1 MKKKQS
7 RMYLGMAVVVCSVLV
22 PAARAQEHGTSIS
35 QAQRL
40 NQAPVSREVLRVQLP
55 RPTEVKLPNGLT
67 LLLLEQ
73 HKLPTVSLALWIKT
87 GALADPKD
95 MPGLAK
101 FTADMLHEGT
111 SHRNSSQLAAEVD
124 EIGATLN
131 ANAAF
136 GASTSTVSASTLVE
150 NTSRL
155 LDLMS
160 DAVLNPTFPSDE
172 LEKYRQRQ
180 LANLE
185 QQRSQPQ
192 FLARE
197 KFRQVLYRD
206 FPASVVT
213 ATSESLKKATPE
225 VLKKFH
231 DQYYVPNNAILG
243 VVGDFKTDE
252 MVAVIKK
259 NFGEWKSGPVPPLNL
274 GPLPPAASSKI
285 YLVNRPDSV
294 QTNIVAGDY
303 GIRRVDPEYV
313 PLQVANQILGG
324 GAQARLFLN
333 LRENKGYTYGAYSNF
348 SADIYPG
355 PWAATTEVRSKVTDG
370 SMHELVAEFHR
381 IRDERVPEAELDDA
395 RRSIV
400 AHFALEL
407 ESPVSL
413 INDWLTVNYYGL
425 PKDYWDRYP
434 EQIAQVSADA
444 VQAVARKYLDPAHLQ
459 TVCVGDEK
467 QIKDVLKKYGPLE
480 VYDTDGR
487 RLE

>member
-1 MKKKQS
+1 MKEH
-7 RMYLGMAVVVCSVLV
+7 RICLAMAAAAVVCGLAS
-22 PAARAQEHGTSIS
+22 PAGRAQEHGTSIS
-35 QAQRL
+35 QVQRL
-40 NQAPVSREVLRVQLP
+40 NQAPVSKEVLKVQLP
-55 RPTEVKLPNGLT
+55 RPTQVKLPNGLT

-73 HKLPTVSLALWIKT
+73 HKLPTVALSLWIKT

-101 FTADMLHEGT
+101 FTAEMLHEGT
-111 SHRNSSQLAAEVD
+111 SHRNSAQLASEVD
-124 EIGATLN
+124 KIGATLN

-160 DAVLNPTFPSDE
+160 DAVLNPTFPADE
-172 LEKYRQRQ
+172 LDKYRQRQ

-192 FLARE
+192 FLATE

-206 FPASVVT
+206 FPASVVS
-213 ATSESLKKATPE
+213 ATSESLKKVTPE

-231 DQYYVPNNAILG
+231 DEYYVPNNAILG

-252 MVAVIKK
+252 MVAAIKK
-259 NFGEWKSGPVPPLNL
+259 NLGEWKSGPVPPLKL
-274 GPLPPAASSKI
+274 GPLPPPASSKI
-285 YLVNRPDSV
+285 FLVNRPDSV

-303 GIRRVDPEYV
+303 AIRRADPEYV

-324 GAQARLFLN
+324 GPQARLFLN
-333 LRENKGYTYGAYSNF
+333 LRENKGYTYGAYSIL
-348 SADIYPG
+348 STDIYPG
-355 PWAATTEVRSKVTDG
+355 PWVARTEVRSNVTDG
-370 SMHELVAEFHR
+370 SMHELMAEFQR
-381 IRDERVPEAELDDA
+381 MRDEKVPEGELDDA

-425 PKDYWDRYP
+425 PQDYWDRYP

-444 VQAVARKYLDPAHLQ
+444 VQGVARKYLDLSHLQ
-459 TVCVGDEK
+459 TVCVGDGK
-467 QIKDVLKKYGPLE
+467 QIKDVLKKYGPVE
-480 VYDTDGR
+480 VYDTDGK

>member
-1 MKKKQS
+1 MKQH
-7 RMYLGMAVVVCSVLV
+7 RLNFAMAIMVCSGLSQV
-22 PAARAQEHGTSIS
+22 ARAQEHGTSMS
-35 QAQRL
+35 QVERL
-40 NQAPVSREVLRVQLP
+40 NRAPMNKEVLKVQLP
-55 RPTEVKLPNGLT
+55 RPTETKLANGLT

-73 HKLPTVSLALWIKT
+73 HKLPTASLALWIKT
-87 GALADPKD
+87 GALADPRD

-111 SHRNSSQLAAEVD
+111 AHRTSAQLAAEVD
-124 EIGATLN
+124 TIGASLN

-136 GASTSTVSASTLVE
+136 GSSVSTVSASTLVE
-150 NTSRL
+150 NVDRL

-160 DAVLNPTFPSDE
+160 DAVLNPSFPADE

-192 FLARE
+192 FLATE

-206 FPASVVT
+206 FPASVVS
-213 ATSESLKKATPE
+213 ATPDSLKRATPE
-225 VLKKFH
+225 LLKKFH
-231 DQYYVPNNAILG
+231 DEYYVPNNAVLG

-252 MVAVIKK
+252 MVSRIKK
-259 NFGEWKSGPVPPLNL
+259 YFGDWKSGSVPLLKL
-274 GPLPPAASSKI
+274 GPLPPPAPSKI
-285 YLVNRPDSV
+285 YLVNRHDSV

-303 GIRRVDPEYV
+303 AVRRADPEYV
-313 PLQVANQILGG
+313 PLQVANQVLGG
-324 GAQARLFLN
+324 GPQARLFLN
-333 LRENKGYTYGAYSNF
+333 LRENKGYTYGVYSSF

-355 PWAATTEVRSKVTDG
+355 PWAARTEVRTNVTDG
-370 SMHELVAEFHR
+370 SMHELMSEFQR
-381 IRDERVPEAELDDA
+381 LRDEKVPDAELDDA

-400 AHFALEL
+400 ARFALEL

-425 PKDYWDRYP
+425 PQAYWDRYP
-434 EQIAQVSADA
+434 EQIAEVSPDA
-444 VQAVARKYLDPAHLQ
+444 VQATARKYVDRDHLQ
-459 TVCVGDEK
+459 IVCVGDGK
-467 QIKDVLKKYGPLE
+467 QIEDVLKKYGPVE
-480 VYDTDGR
+480 VYDTDGK